1 MIRISFNQPGRAD
14 VQLDSEKYMWSVD
27 DDGDLQIMEKANSNK
42 YVALYVKGSWWAV
55 TEIENQPMTT
65 TNIANYI
72 TTTHPNITTVPGAA
86 TSTYSL
92 GTTSYIIPPKQAL

>member
-72 TTTHPNITTVPGAA
+72 TTVPGAA